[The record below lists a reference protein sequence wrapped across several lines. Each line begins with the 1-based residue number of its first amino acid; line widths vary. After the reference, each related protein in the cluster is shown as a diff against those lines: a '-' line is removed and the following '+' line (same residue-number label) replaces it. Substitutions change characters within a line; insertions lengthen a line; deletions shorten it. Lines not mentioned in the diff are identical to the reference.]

1 VARYQTQSNNDEGAL
16 NVISRVLAREF
27 PFD

>member
-1 VARYQTQSNNDEGAL
+1 VARYQTQSNNEEGAL

-27 PFD
+27 PFE